1 LYPIPTEPNW
11 DVEVTSNNHIVL
23 IPSTASI
30 TINDLPIELGDY
42 LGVFYVGTDE
52 EYYCAG
58 KLMYTGITNT
68 LTVYGAD
75 PGMFNGFQV
84 GEELV
89 WKTWKASINQVRL
102 ALVDYDMTMPNTD
115 TYVVDGISGITALS
129 NTMSQDIDMTE
140 GWNLISTYIVP
151 DYPSMGDVFAPI
163 LDDLFMAK
171 DEVGSV
177 FWPEYNLNNIGDHIV
192 GKAYKVKMNADVI
205 LQVRGSVANPDD
217 YPLNLN
223 EGWSYLGYLRK
234 EAADISIVM
243 ESVEEDIMLIKDG
256 IGNVYWPEFNVNTIG
271 NMEPGKGYQVRMVSD
286 RVFNFPSNDI
296 TLPQLRTSSQ
306 LINKYY
312 STPKAKE
319 MSMNIALPLDVLS
332 EFVIGDELA
341 VKNKNN
347 EVLATT
353 VFNNQSI
360 ALTIWI
366 NEEDLGSEFNLFHW
380 SNETKQEIEV
390 SINTVSTLLENNS
403 VVIVDA
409 ISTIKSQNT
418 FAVYPNPSSDKATVK
433 VSLANETLTSIS
445 LYNIL
450 GEQVMVIAN
459 TVIAK
464 GVSTVDFDVENIT
477 TGVYFI
483 KLTCDTFSEV
493 KRFQVR

>member
-1 LYPIPTEPNW
+1 
-11 DVEVTSNNHIVL
+11 
-23 IPSTASI
+23 
-30 TINDLPIELGDY
+30 
-42 LGVFYVGTDE
+42 
-52 EYYCAG
+52 
-58 KLMYTGITNT
+58 
-68 LTVYGAD
+68 
-75 PGMFNGFQV
+75 
-84 GEELV
+84 
-89 WKTWKASINQVRL
+89 
-102 ALVDYDMTMPNTD
+102 
-115 TYVVDGISGITALS
+115 
-129 NTMSQDIDMTE
+129 
-140 GWNLISTYIVP
+140 
-151 DYPSMGDVFAPI
+151 
-163 LDDLFMAK
+163 
-171 DEVGSV
+171 
-177 FWPEYNLNNIGDHIV
+177 
-192 GKAYKVKMNADVI
+192 
-205 LQVRGSVANPDD
+205 
-217 YPLNLN
+217 
-223 EGWSYLGYLRK
+223 
-234 EAADISIVM
+234 
-243 ESVEEDIMLIKDG
+243 
-256 IGNVYWPEFNVNTIG
+256 VYWPEFNVNTIG

-483 KLTCDTFSEV
+483 KLTSDTFSEV